1 MKALFKNYYLLV
13 ISLVSATLLFSACSN
28 PASSDEDD
36 EHTTPFGV
44 ALILNGVEI
53 AAQENGQVTY
63 ADGDHLELAVG
74 EETNL
79 ITVRWISE
87 DGDRFVPNTDEGYSL
102 SWIVGNENV
111 IEVEQHE
118 EDGAWEFH
126 LVGLSAGESDVE
138 FELFHN
144 DHSDFTS
151 LPIEVHVEETVSSMA
166 VQDGSGNDLLSV
178 DASGNITG
186 SVELNNGETTGDLT
200 AVFYDDEGN
209 EVELDEEY
217 ELKWHIESGSEFL
230 TINASA
236 SSAFAFTLTGVAQ
249 GQATMHFELVKEH
262 GEHGDDDHD
271 HIMLEDEDDEHAGIT
286 VYESPDITV
295 TVN

>member
-13 ISLVSATLLFSACSN
+13 ISLVSAALLFSACSN
-28 PASSDEDD
+28 PASSDEED
-36 EHTTPFGV
+36 EHSTPFGV

-53 AAQENGQVTY
+53 AVQENGQVTY

-102 SWIVGNENV
+102 GWIVGDENV

-126 LVGLSAGESDVE
+126 LVGLSAGESNVE

-186 SVELNNGETTGDLT
+186 SVELNSGETTGDLT

-209 EVELDEEY
+209 EVELNEEY
-217 ELKWHIESGSEFL
+217 ELKWHIESGAEFL

-236 SSAFAFTLTGVAQ
+236 SGAFSFTLTGVAQ
-249 GQATMHFELVKEH
+249 GQAMMHFELIKEH
-262 GEHGDDDHD
+262 GDHDDHD
-271 HIMLEDEDDEHAGIT
+271 HLMLEDEDDEHAGIV